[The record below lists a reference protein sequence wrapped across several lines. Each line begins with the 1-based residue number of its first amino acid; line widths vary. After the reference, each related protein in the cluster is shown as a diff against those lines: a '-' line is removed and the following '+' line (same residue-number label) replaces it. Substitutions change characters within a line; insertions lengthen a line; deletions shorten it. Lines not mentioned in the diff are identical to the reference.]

1 MKCLKYKILILH
13 ITSIICSFH
22 ISGQK
27 RTPNSIGAITDII
40 NPDDIIHHSSI
51 GPILADILCRL
62 CSKIA
67 DKKKREYCIKKFC
80 AGIPMFSTSAGISQ
94 LARSSGIT
102 KFERSSGISKLARS
116 SGLTKLSKSSGIS
129 KSPASSGVSTSSTSS
144 GVSKFSKSSARSSNL
159 RSQINK
165 YVYAGINDKIRS
177 GDQSKVMISNLTDI
191 LCKLCSNLS
200 AKTKRRD
207 CSVKYCLR
215 SIGALPFI
223 PLRNKH
229 NLRKV
234 RKSTV

>member
-67 DKKKREYCIKKFC
+67 DKKKREYCIRQFC

-129 KSPASSGVSTSSTSS
+129 KSPASSGVS
-144 GVSKFSKSSARSSNL
+144 KFSKSSARSSNL

-200 AKTKRRD
+200 DKTKRRD

-223 PLRNKH
+223 SLRNKH
-229 NLRKV
+229 SLRKV
-234 RKSTV
+234 RKSAV